1 MLQWVQ
7 GFSNNNNDNSLPGG
21 TDVLAAVEEE
31 DSLHVDLVPH
41 LLGPALQVILE
52 HIRLSSVKKPILPPY
67 RPKCF
72 FFYFELKL

>member
-7 GFSNNNNDNSLPGG
+7 GFSNNNNDNSLNNSLPGG

-52 HIRLSSVKKPILPPY
+52 HIKLSSVKKPILPPY
-67 RPKCF
+67 RPNFCF
-72 FFYFELKL
+72 